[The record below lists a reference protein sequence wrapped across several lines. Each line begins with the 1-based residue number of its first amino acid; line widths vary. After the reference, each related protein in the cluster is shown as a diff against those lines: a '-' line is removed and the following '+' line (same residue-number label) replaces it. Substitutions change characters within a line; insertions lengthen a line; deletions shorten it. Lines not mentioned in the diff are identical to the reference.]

1 MILMLVILIVISI
14 SISIVGGVVYK
25 RKAAKAAEAAEAAEA
40 LAQAEA
46 LALAQAE
53 ARFIPPFEGM
63 VAWYDGDSFENNMLK
78 DKSSNKNDVTDIT
91 GQLVKTENY
100 LSGTINTKI
109 TFPANVLP
117 KTFTFIHVARYAG
130 THKRRIFDSVKDNTL
145 SGFWKGMSGVSH
157 FIKSWKTK
165 HTNNIN
171 SNWLLSVD
179 TNKFYRG
186 NGVDYTRQGFKQS
199 GDGSQLSVNK
209 GTYAKSESS
218 DFEIAEM
225 IIYERI
231 LSVEEIETIEEELME
246 KYNIH

>member
-1 MILMLVILIVISI
+1 MILILVILIVISI
-14 SISIVGGVVYK
+14 VGGVGVVYK
-25 RKAAKAAEAAEAAEA
+25 MKAAKAAEAAEAAEA

-46 LALAQAE
+46 LALAEEE

-63 VAWYDGDSFENNMLK
+63 VAWYDGDSFENNILK

-91 GQLVKTENY
+91 GQLVKTGNY

-130 THKRRIFDSVKDNTL
+130 KHKRRIFDSTKNNTL
-145 SGFWKGMSGVSH
+145 SGFWNGMSGVS
-157 FIKSWKTK
+157 FFESWKTK
-165 HTNNIN
+165 RTNNIK

-186 NGVDYTRQGFKQS
+186 NGVDYTVKPS

-209 GTYAKSESS
+209 GRFAKKESS